1 MESKFKID
9 SKITEQRDEK
19 FEEFINKKLW
29 RPKITQQNLIKQG
42 SPDTNQALKMY
53 DFKQAQK
60 IEDKIYENNI
70 EKLRL
75 PLLSQEAIYCVQID

>member
-29 RPKITQQNLIKQG
+29 RPKITQ
-42 SPDTNQALKMY
+42 
-53 DFKQAQK
+53 
-60 IEDKIYENNI
+60 
-70 EKLRL
+70 
-75 PLLSQEAIYCVQID
+75 